1 MGNVLYCLPEF
12 NDPLRY
18 NISSSF
24 VLETDSKSHTVVAI
38 LTTVMVIRQSFT
50 SKSSGNMRS
59 LRSIFV
65 TISQSLPYGQNDLF
79 NTKALAS
86 TIVGGKLKNNQK

>member
-24 VLETDSKSHTVVAI
+24 VLKTDSKSHTVVAI

-65 TISQSLPYGQNDLF
+65 TISQYLPYGQNDLF

-86 TIVGGKLKNNQK
+86 TTYSGGKVEK